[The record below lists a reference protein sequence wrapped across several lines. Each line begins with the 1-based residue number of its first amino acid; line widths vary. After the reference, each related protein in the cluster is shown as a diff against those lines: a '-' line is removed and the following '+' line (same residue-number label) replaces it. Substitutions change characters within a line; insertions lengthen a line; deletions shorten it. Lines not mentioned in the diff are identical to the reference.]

1 MRVARALAFAS
12 MSCLLVAASSASTA
26 CSVLFGVDDL
36 AGGASSTSVDASTD
50 VMALDASPLRDAGD
64 AAPSDAGRAP
74 DASFDCTAP
83 DTFCDTFERADPK
96 GGWSNVSQSN
106 GGTAL
111 IATGDAAEGARYLRA
126 QIPERTEEPHASA
139 TLSLSLPAVRSF
151 VVEQKLRV
159 DTFPASGK
167 IAEIVSF
174 FGTNAAGTSQ
184 VVFSLRS
191 RGTYLGQ
198 TFYPQDGSPAATT
211 LGEGPVIAAGKW
223 VTMVL
228 VVDLVARKVTVSLD
242 GVPGAPLT
250 LSPDT
255 TPTEISF
262 RQGIQ
267 YTSVPNSAISLGL
280 DDVRLRY
287 VRR

>member
-12 MSCLLVAASSASTA
+12 MSCFLVVASSASTA
-26 CSVLFGVDDL
+26 CSLLFGVDDL
-36 AGGASSTSVDASTD
+36 AGGAPTASDGGPAD
-50 VMALDASPLRDAGD
+50 VLALDVSPRDGGD
-64 AAPSDAGRAP
+64 AAPADAGRDA

-83 DTFCDTFERADPK
+83 DTFCDTFERTDAK
-96 GGWSNVSQSN
+96 GGWSSVSLAA
-106 GGTAL
+106 GGTAT
-111 IATGDAAEGARYLRA
+111 IVTGGAAEGSRYLRA
-126 QIPERTEEPHASA
+126 QIPERTQEPHASA
-139 TLSLSLPAVRSF
+139 TLTLALPAVRSF

-159 DTFPASGK
+159 DTFPAPGK

-184 VVFSLRS
+184 VVFSLENN
-191 RGTYLGQ
+191 GTYLGQ
-198 TFYPQDGSPAATT
+198 SFYPIDGGASASVSAD
-211 LGEGPVIAAGKW
+211 GPVIAASKW

-228 VVDLVARKVTVSLD
+228 VVDLVARKMTVSLD
-242 GVPGAPLT
+242 GVPSAQLT

-255 TPTEISF
+255 TATEISF
-262 RQGIQ
+262 REGIQ
-267 YTSVPNSAISLGL
+267 FTSVPNAAISLGL

>member
-1 MRVARALAFAS
+1 
-12 MSCLLVAASSASTA
+12 MSCFLVMASSASTA

-36 AGGASSTSVDASTD
+36 SGGAPSPSDGASAD
-50 VMALDASPLRDAGD
+50 VLALDVSPLRDAGD
-64 AAPSDAGRAP
+64 AAPGDAGRAP

-83 DTFCDTFERADPK
+83 DTFCDTFERTDPK
-96 GGWSNVSQSN
+96 GGWTNVSQSN

-111 IATGDAAEGARYLRA
+111 IATGDAAEGTRYLRA
-126 QIPERTEEPHASA
+126 QIPERLVDPHASA
-139 TLSLSLPAVRSF
+139 TLTLSLPAVRSF

-167 IAEIVSF
+167 VAEIVSF
-174 FGTNAAGTSQ
+174 FGTNPAGTSQ

-191 RGTYLGQ
+191 SGTYLGQ
-198 TFYPQDGSPAATT
+198 TFYAQDGGANVTVSAD
-211 LGEGPVIAAGKW
+211 GPVIAASKW

-255 TPTEISF
+255 SPTEISF
-262 RQGIQ
+262 REGIQ

-287 VRR
+287 VRK